1 MNTIRIYAPGTD
13 TPETIGSQTVT
24 TAYDWQ
30 ADPPTVTITGTDDAT
45 SEVVS
50 TETVPIPEREV
61 ERHEVMS
68 LWQGRRQA
76 VVDTLQDLL
85 AAEDAPAVISAV
97 KDHSVAVGNALG
109 IMERLLIYVDSTLQE
124 MAEEED

>member
-1 MNTIRIYAPGTD
+1 MDTIETYAPGTA
-13 TPETIGSQTVT
+13 TPELIASQTST
-24 TAYDWQ
+24 TTYDWQ
-30 ADPPTVTITGTDDAT
+30 ADPPTVTTVVTDDAT
-45 SEVVS
+45 GDVVS

-61 ERHEVMS
+61 ERHEVMA

-85 AAEDAPAVISAV
+85 AAEDAPDVISAV